1 MIEQWQREFIAQL
14 RMGVPAEKA
23 CRSAAGRSLQEVLQ
37 AKDADPI
44 FSNAWDAVS
53 DPEAGRG
60 KSLSRTLAGETLEAL
75 LWAQCSD
82 EQSAAYFNL
91 EVPEFLAA
99 IERDPEL
106 KRIHKLARMGGQ
118 AQLKVYQM
126 NEAASGNGQMQMFLG
141 KQYVGQA
148 DKVDTTVK
156 HEMAPMDTR
165 EMAKRLLFI
174 LRENNMEAS
183 DFIDVDAVEVAEIPA
198 LVYEPSETD

>member
-1 MIEQWQREFIAQL
+1 
-14 RMGVPAEKA
+14 
-23 CRSAAGRSLQEVLQ
+23 
-37 AKDADPI
+37 
-44 FSNAWDAVS
+44 
-53 DPEAGRG
+53 
-60 KSLSRTLAGETLEAL
+60 
-75 LWAQCSD
+75 
-82 EQSAAYFNL
+82 
-91 EVPEFLAA
+91 
-99 IERDPEL
+99 
-106 KRIHKLARMGGQ
+106 MGGQ